1 LAVAT
6 SDEILAALA
15 DYRERC
21 NANAKLTKMLRTWS
35 RRVQFVA
42 VDTDDSFTVEID
54 HGVIVRHGAGAD
66 GEAELVISGTSEDLC
81 DMLWGDL
88 NPVQK
93 YLSGEIKIQGSADDV
108 MRIDAMASVL
118 WSDT

>member
-1 LAVAT
+1 MAT
-6 SDEILAALA
+6 AEEICEALA

-35 RRVQFVA
+35 RRIHFCA
-42 VDTDDSFTVEID
+42 VDTADNFTV
-54 HGVIVRHGAGAD
+54 VIESGRIVLHSQGAA
-66 GEAELVISGTSEDLC
+66 GEPDLVIAGTSEDLC

-93 YLSGEIKIQGSADDV
+93 YLTGEITVQGSADDV
-108 MRIDAMASVL
+108 MRVDAMVSLIWTDA
-118 WSDT
+118 